1 VSPGHDPL
9 PSPDG
14 VPPPAGVLPTL
25 DGPPGSTFS
34 GSGVETLTATQTI
47 VDLLSELIAT
57 STTSLWGAHPG
68 AGFGA
73 DHIDTWWG
81 PVSEMAGRDVE
92 VRTMLQHS
100 TRTQTA
106 TQSYAALALP
116 AGVLIR
122 TVPMIPA
129 RTLIFD
135 GVVAMAT
142 RFVEGRSAGAL
153 VIHEPGLVAYL
164 ERGYDA
170 EWALAQDFPALV
182 DAEGRPVEIDQTAR
196 TVLALLADGHKD
208 EVVARRLGC
217 SVRTARRHIS
227 SLMELL
233 ESGSRFQAGARAA
246 QAGLLDRDAPLD

>member
-1 VSPGHDPL
+1 MSPGHDPL
-9 PSPDG
+9 PAHDG
-14 VPPPAGVLPTL
+14 AVDAAPEPIRLGDARGTTFL
-25 DGPPGSTFS
+25 GP
-34 GSGVETLTATQTI
+34 GVETLTSQDEIVEQLAHLIDTATTR
-47 VDLLSELIAT
+47 
-57 STTSLWGAHPG
+57 LWGAHPG
-68 AGFGA
+68 TGFGA
-73 DHIDTWWG
+73 DHVDTWWA
-81 PVSEMAGRDVE
+81 PVAAMAARDVE
-92 VRTMLQHS
+92 VRTLLQHS
-100 TRTQTA
+100 TRSQTT

-122 TVPMIPA
+122 TVPVIAA

-135 GVVAMAT
+135 GTTAMAT
-142 RFVEGRSAGAL
+142 RFVDGRSQGAL
-153 VIHEPGLVAYL
+153 VIHDPGLVAYL

-170 EWALAQDFPALV
+170 DWAQAQDFPALV
-182 DAEGRPVEIDQTAR
+182 DPEGRPVEIDQTAR

-246 QAGLLDRDAPLD
+246 QAGLLD

>member
-1 VSPGHDPL
+1 MPPAPDPHA
-9 PSPDG
+9 
-14 VPPPAGVLPTL
+14 PPPGPDDETPPVRAPSLLAGPRGPTL
-25 DGPPGSTFS
+25 SD
-34 GSGVETLTATQTI
+34 SGVETLTSADAV
-47 VDLLSELIAT
+47 VDLLAELIAT
-57 STTSLWGAHPG
+57 ATTSLWGAHPG

-73 DHIDTWWG
+73 DHVETWWG
-81 PVSEMAGRDVE
+81 PVSDMAAREVE
-92 VRTMLQHS
+92 VRTLLQHS
-100 TRTQTA
+100 TRSQTA

-142 RFVEGRSAGAL
+142 RFVDGRSDGAL
-153 VIHEPGLVAYL
+153 VIHDPGLVAYL

-170 EWALAQDFPALV
+170 EWSLAQDFPALV
-182 DAEGRPVEIDQTAR
+182 DAEGCPVEIDQTAR
-196 TVLALLADGHKD
+196 SVLALLADGHKD

-246 QAGLLDRDAPLD
+246 QAGLLD